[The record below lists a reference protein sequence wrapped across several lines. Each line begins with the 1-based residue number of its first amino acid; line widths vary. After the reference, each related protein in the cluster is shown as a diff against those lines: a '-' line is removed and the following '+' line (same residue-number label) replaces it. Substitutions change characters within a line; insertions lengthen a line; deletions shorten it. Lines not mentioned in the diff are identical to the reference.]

1 LILLSAVHQNT
12 LKYGCRLVVLLT
24 VTVQVWMNQAV
35 GEGKNISRL
44 PTSKRIHTHSGNH
57 GADWRPKNLYS
68 AAEMSNSFADH
79 KISVN
84 ITSYVR
90 MQISMLNF
98 LERFNI
104 SKIRL
109 IILCLYY
116 QIMNLLSHDQQE
128 ETIFRFG

>member
-1 LILLSAVHQNT
+1 
-12 LKYGCRLVVLLT
+12 
-24 VTVQVWMNQAV
+24 
-35 GEGKNISRL
+35 
-44 PTSKRIHTHSGNH
+44 
-57 GADWRPKNLYS
+57 
-68 AAEMSNSFADH
+68 MSNSFADH

-84 ITSYVR
+84 ITPYAR

-104 SKIRL
+104 IKIRL

-128 ETIFRFG
+128 ETNLDLDNFFQESNRI